1 MKNLFSIVIFF
12 MAFML
17 GKFGYIQFKQKFM
30 GDEEICR
37 LQNEIKTKLPTRLDD
52 ATTLTNIECN
62 PKTKKVIYFYDLNDV
77 QNMQNISWRDFVEQ
91 DFDLFKQNFKNGV
104 KEQYCNSDIKNKNFK
119 ATFTYNFDNE
129 YFMDFTL
136 GLSDC
141 R

>member
-1 MKNLFSIVIFF
+1 MSDMAKNVENNSTYEDIKDKFGSLVDAVDKAFSDKNLGFLSSPIV
-12 MAFML
+12 AA
-17 GKFGYIQFKQKFM
+17 
-30 GDEEICR
+30 
-37 LQNEIKTKLPTRLDD
+37 KLADKI
-52 ATTLTNIECN
+52 LTA
-62 PKTKKVIYFYDLNDV
+62 
-77 QNMQNISWRDFVEQ
+77 Q